1 MNQTRGNPFSPPAV
15 PSRRRMFVALVVGV
29 FSGVQTTLNLRGKP
43 YPGDFVQVWFAARAI
58 LRGHDPYTL
67 IGPGRPFAFD
77 FSFRYP
83 LSAAVVAIPVTPL
96 DSNIACGVFVG
107 LGLACLAWTL
117 MRHGHAPLIG
127 LLSASVASA
136 IDSVQWSPLLAA
148 TIAIVPLGV
157 VLAAKPTIGLAM
169 FVARPSRWALLGG
182 LAVIAVA
189 FAFLP
194 TWLVEWHD
202 ALSDRTGISTIVSHP
217 GGAIALLGLLKWRR
231 PEARML
237 AVLACVPMTPVLYE
251 TVPLL
256 LIPRR
261 WWEALLLVLAS
272 YAVLGWSM
280 RVPLTDYSFYA
291 AHMANSA
298 AVIALVLYPLA
309 TLLVLRRPNQGSVP
323 AWLERHLVSFPVW
336 LRGGSGE

>member
-1 MNQTRGNPFSPPAV
+1 MIDDAGGENGLTLPTP
-15 PSRRRMFVALVVGV
+15 RRLFVAIVVGV
-29 FSGVQTTLNLRGKP
+29 FSGVQTTLNLRGKR
-43 YPGDFVQVWFAARAI
+43 YPGDFEQVWYAARAI
-58 LRGHDPYTL
+58 LAGNDPYAL
-67 IGPGRPFAFD
+67 IGPGRPFEFD

-83 LSAAVVAIPVTPL
+83 LPAAVVAIPVTPL
-96 DSNIACGVFVG
+96 PSHIACGVFVG

-117 MRHGHAPLIG
+117 TRHGHAPLIG

-148 TIAIVPLGV
+148 ATAIAPLGV

-169 FVARPSRWALLGG
+169 FVARPSRWAFFGG
-182 LAVIAVA
+182 LAVTAVA
-189 FAFLP
+189 FALLP
-194 TWLVEWHD
+194 SWFVEWRE
-202 ALSDRTGISTIVSHP
+202 ALSDRTGIAMLALRP
-217 GGAIALLGLLKWRR
+217 GGAIALLCLLKWRR

-261 WWEALLLVLAS
+261 WWEALLLVFAS
-272 YAVLGWSM
+272 YVVLGWSM
-280 RVPLTDYSFYA
+280 RVPLTDYSYYA

-309 TLLVLRRPNQGSVP
+309 TLMVLRRPNRGTVP
-323 AWLERHLVSFPVW
+323 DWLERRLGGIPSW
-336 LRGGSGE
+336 LRGSSGE

>member
-1 MNQTRGNPFSPPAV
+1 VFAEAKDGGTLAV
-15 PSRRRMFVALVVGV
+15 PAARRMFVAFVVGL
-29 FSGVQTTLNLRGKP
+29 FGGAQTTLTLRGKP
-43 YPGDFVQVWFAARAI
+43 YPGDFEQVWYAARAI
-58 LRGHDPYTL
+58 LNGSDPYAL

-77 FSFRYP
+77 FAFRYP
-83 LSAAVVAIPVTPL
+83 LPAAVVAIPVAPL
-96 DSNIACGVFVG
+96 PADFACGVFVG
-107 LGLACLAWTL
+107 IGLACLAWTL
-117 MRHGHAPLIG
+117 MRYGHAPLIG

-148 TIAIVPLGV
+148 TTAIAPLGI

-169 FVARPSRWALLGG
+169 FSARPSRWAFFGG
-182 LAVIAVA
+182 LAVTAIA

-194 TWLVEWHD
+194 TWFVEWRA
-202 ALSDRTGISTIVSHP
+202 ALTDRTGISTLAFHP
-217 GGAIALLGLLKWRR
+217 GGAIALLCLLKWRR

-261 WWEALLLVLAS
+261 WWEALLFVFAS
-272 YAVLGWSM
+272 YVVLGWSM
-280 RVPLTDYSFYA
+280 RVPLTDYSYYA

-309 TLLVLRRPNQGSVP
+309 ALMVLRRPNHGTVP
-323 AWLERHLVSFPVW
+323 AWLERRLVAFPSW
-336 LRGGSGE
+336 LRGCSGE

>member
-1 MNQTRGNPFSPPAV
+1 
-15 PSRRRMFVALVVGV
+15 LVVGI
-29 FSGVQTTLNLRGKP
+29 FGGVQTTLSLRGKP
-43 YPGDFVQVWFAARAI
+43 YPGDFEQVWYAARAI
-58 LRGHDPYTL
+58 LAGNDPYAL

-83 LSAAVVAIPVTPL
+83 LPAAVVAIPVAPL
-96 DSNIACGVFVG
+96 RSDIACGAFVG

-148 TIAIVPLGV
+148 AIAITPLGV
-157 VLAAKPTIGLAM
+157 VLAAKPTIGLAI
-169 FVARPSRWALLGG
+169 FVARPSRWAIFGG
-182 LAVIAVA
+182 LAVTAIA

-194 TWLVEWHD
+194 TWFVEWRQ
-202 ALSDRTGISTIVSHP
+202 ALSDRTGITALVLHP

-251 TVPLL
+251 SVPLL
-256 LIPRR
+256 LVPRR
-261 WWEALLLVLAS
+261 WWEALLFVFAS
-272 YAVLGWSM
+272 YVVLGWSM

-298 AVIALVLYPLA
+298 AVIAVVLYPLA
-309 TLLVLRRPNQGSVP
+309 TLMVLRRPNEGTIP
-323 AWLERHLVSFPVW
+323 AWLEQRLVALPSWV
-336 LRGGSGE
+336 RGRSG